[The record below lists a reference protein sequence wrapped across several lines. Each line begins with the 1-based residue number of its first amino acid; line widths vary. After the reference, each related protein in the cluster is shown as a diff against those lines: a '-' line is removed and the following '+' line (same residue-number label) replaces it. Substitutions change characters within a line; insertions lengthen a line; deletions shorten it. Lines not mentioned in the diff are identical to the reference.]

1 MGSVVP
7 PVLAG
12 ATPAARHYTV
22 RRATA
27 ADRDRVIAFYERHF
41 PQHTRLTRG
50 RYWDWQFLDQPTADG
65 QVPFFVL
72 EDGGEVQG
80 GIGYIGR
87 QAHVGGKPVNVRVPI
102 CYFVADAYRGLPSL
116 MLLRAVMADADV
128 MLASSFSEE
137 AYKLVTKAGFK
148 DVGGS
153 LRYYWSP
160 ARLTS
165 ANAFAASRYLLKWS
179 IRAWRRVRALFR
191 LRRLSYRIE
200 RSVAADMSAACIA
213 SPGEQRLHKTPDW
226 MAWRYNASPLLEPR
240 FVHQYERGEPVGL
253 AVINVAAARRSVEIL
268 DLWWRDRG
276 STRLSALLEEVRRVA
291 RRMNCDEVM
300 SHALGDGPGRAFA
313 RSLFSVSPS
322 SLGFLVM
329 CRRKDLEPFALRMAD
344 WSVLVGDT
352 DSV

>member
-12 ATPAARHYTV
+12 VAPAAKHYTV
-22 RRATA
+22 RRATP

-72 EDGGEVQG
+72 EDGGQVQG

-87 QAHVGGKPVNVRVPI
+87 AATVGGKPVTVRVPI

-128 MLASSFSEE
+128 MLASSFSED
-137 AYKLVTKAGFK
+137 AYKLVTKAGFR
-148 DVGGS
+148 DVGDS

-160 ARLTS
+160 ARLTT
-165 ANAFAASRYLLKWS
+165 ANAFAASRYLLKWV
-179 IRAWRRVRALFR
+179 IRGWRRVKALFT
-191 LRRLSYRIE
+191 LRRLSYHTE
-200 RSVAADMSAACIA
+200 CSVAADMGDACTSA
-213 SPGEQRLHKTPDW
+213 PGDQRLVKAPAW
-226 MAWRYNASPLLEPR
+226 MAWRYAASPLLDAR
-240 FVHQYERGEPVGL
+240 FVHQYDRGEPVGL
-253 AVINVAAARRSVEIL
+253 AVIHVAAARRTVEIL

-276 STRLSALLEEVRRVA
+276 ATRLAALLDEVRRVA
-291 RRMNCDEVM
+291 RRLDCDEVT
-300 SHALGDGPGRAFA
+300 SHAVGEGPARAFA
-313 RSLFSVSPS
+313 RSLFSDGPSP
-322 SLGFLVM
+322 LGFLVM
-329 CRRKDLEPFALRMAD
+329 CRRKDLEPFALRMTD

-352 DSV
+352 DAV